1 MVVKGSCNCG
11 RIRVTMDNPTP
22 SGGGVMICY
31 CLNCRKQS
39 GAAGTYVVVVENKD
53 MVLTGSPKKFL
64 DTNTACGRPLD
75 RYFCYNC
82 GCPIMYRS
90 ETVLPGKSLLMF
102 GLFEDIPKPVAE
114 VWTKRR
120 PEWISATSEVLQYV
134 TDIPDDV
141 SGEEAKKLGW

>member
-82 GCPIMYRS
+82 GCPIMYRI
-90 ETVLPGKSLLMF
+90 LMF

-120 PEWISATSEVLQYV
+120 PEWIPATSEVLQYV

>member
-1 MVVKGSCNCG
+1 MVPAVK
-11 RIRVTMDNPTP
+11 
-22 SGGGVMICY
+22 
-31 CLNCRKQS
+31 
-39 GAAGTYVVVVENKD
+39 
-53 MVLTGSPKKFL
+53 LTI
-64 DTNTACGRPLD
+64 A
-75 RYFCYNC
+75 
-82 GCPIMYRS
+82 
-90 ETVLPGKSLLMF
+90 VLMF